1 MEKRYNV
8 PAELFHQIKD
18 VICILRLPHIMEHIN
33 KVDKLTARE
42 LNDISMKLDQ
52 IETRRILNHVLRT
65 AYQNND
71 IKALEMIRAAKLEL
85 DNTPEGVD
93 AVG

>member
-1 MEKRYNV
+1 MEKRYTIS
-8 PAELFHQIKD
+8 AELFHQLKD
-18 VICILRLPHIMEHIN
+18 VICILRLPHIMQHIAR
-33 KVDKLTARE
+33 VDNLTARE
-42 LNDISMKLDQ
+42 LNDIAMKLDQ
-52 IETRRILNHVLRT
+52 IETRRVLNDVLRK

-71 IKALEMIRAAKLEL
+71 IKTLEMIRAAKLEL

>member
-1 MEKRYNV
+1 MEKRYTIT
-8 PAELFHQIKD
+8 AELFHQLKD
-18 VICILRLPHIMEHIN
+18 VMCILSLPHIMEHIK
-33 KVDKLTARE
+33 KVDNLTARE
-42 LNDISMKLDQ
+42 IIDITMKLDQ